1 MLVKLVSIP
10 SPMRNE
16 AHRAGNRMEVR
27 EQKRNYPFFKA
38 LHRIFKQAK
47 FAMYT
52 PVPLYSATSPKD
64 PESVQIPKQ
73 HAETTQASPP
83 SMYQCMCW
91 WVTVHSNTCQEKMMG
106 EANYKMIA
114 KGDP

>member
-1 MLVKLVSIP
+1 MLDRLDGESPFVLKYCRLFKQSVLVKLVSILN
-10 SPMRNE
+10 PMRNE
-16 AHRAGNRMEVR
+16 AHGAGNRMEDR
-27 EQKRNYPFFKA
+27 EQKRNFPYFKA

-52 PVPLYSATSPKD
+52 PVPPYSATSPKD

-83 SMYQCMCW
+83 SMYQCMC
-91 WVTVHSNTCQEKMMG
+91 
-106 EANYKMIA
+106 
-114 KGDP
+114 